1 MATQLVH
8 STIEDPKEVDE
19 WFQKL
24 QYSKEKV
31 SRLHFYFHD
40 IVSDKNQSAVEVAKA
55 SITKKSPTF
64 FGLVNIFD
72 DPLTEGP
79 EPTSKLVGRAQGLY
93 GSADQQELGLLVA
106 MNLAFTT
113 GKFNGSSLTVLGRN
127 AALQP
132 LREMPIIG
140 GTGAFRLA
148 RGFVTAKTHLFNI
161 TTAIVEYHVVAHPIS
176 PPFLLQSSS
185 PSSLTFSAT
194 VSGNAIANFP
204 VINDDEIM
212 LPVMAVVE
220 GGVRFPLHPL
230 LTTFLQIVNATPSQV
245 SVNTIRIIMGV
256 VALNRL
262 LGTNL
267 RVGEILKVYQYMCPG
282 EESKTLCYLKAR
294 NLQQKLVNGLPDTN
308 KGYDKDYLRVSG
320 DWYTESKCRSSF
332 GKPDPSRLAVYEG
345 QADSDLV
352 RRVLS
357 TNIYVDQRG
366 EPRSAPLLLRYEP
379 QIRSFLEGPTVPRSQ
394 EVRVETTVPVLA
406 VPADTPNSEE
416 DPEFIPV
423 GQVSEMAP
431 PINPFE
437 IMGRATGGSSS
448 GAAKG
453 KGKGRGKGAGKKRH
467 KGYLRVFFVRTDCPA
482 EGASASFEPWVPR
495 LLFGDG
501 PISIHDTVL
510 DETETELSAHVAHG
524 LARAACL
531 PGDMNQW
538 DGMSSAQIFRHGTR
552 GMMMATQSILA
563 MESRV
568 LKMTDELQKK
578 STDYKKLE
586 DQHFVNINMM
596 KEAETLARAE
606 AESRKKAE
614 ALARAEEE
622 SRKKAEVELAE
633 LREKVRKLESEC
645 IASIE
650 KAIED
655 GKVQGRVEG
664 EKSGYDGAMEEARTQ
679 FRMVYNTGFRKGWKS
694 ALTKTEHPETSEL
707 FLRSNTPI
715 PYPQEGLQDSDNE
728 VAEAGEGEAD
738 EEDEE
743 DEEVEEGAETGRTQE
758 APQSVPVET
767 TADVPGPSSGQ

>member
-1 MATQLVH
+1 MARVQ
-8 STIEDPKEVDE
+8 SRSRAS
-19 WFQKL
+19 KL
-24 QYSKEKV
+24 A
-31 SRLHFYFHD
+31 R
-40 IVSDKNQSAVEVAKA
+40 
-55 SITKKSPTF
+55 
-64 FGLVNIFD
+64 LVNSEESMARFR
-72 DPLTEGP
+72 E
-79 EPTSKLVGRAQGLY
+79 LY
-93 GSADQQELGLLVA
+93 RVP
-106 MNLAFTT
+106 
-113 GKFNGSSLTVLGRN
+113 SS
-127 AALQP
+127 
-132 LREMPIIG
+132 I
-140 GTGAFRLA
+140 RLA
-148 RGFVTAKTHLFNI
+148 YYDIK
-161 TTAIVEYHVVAHPIS
+161 
-176 PPFLLQSSS
+176 
-185 PSSLTFSAT
+185 
-194 VSGNAIANFP
+194 NFP

-448 GAAKG
+448 GTAKG
-453 KGKGRGKGAGKKRH
+453 KGKGRGKGAGKKGT
-467 KGYLRVFFVRTDCPA
+467 KA
-482 EGASASFEPWVPR
+482 ASESSSSEQDYPVLSHGMPR

-578 STDYKKLE
+578 STDYKRLE
-586 DQHFVNINMM
+586 EQHLMNINSM
-596 KEAETLARAE
+596 KVAEDIARAE
-606 AESRKKAE
+606 ADNRKKAE
-614 ALARAEEE
+614 A
-622 SRKKAEVELAE
+622 ELTI
-633 LREKVRKLESEC
+633 LREKVVKLESEC
-645 IASIE
+645 LANLE
-650 KAIED
+650 KAREEGLLEGKIE
-655 GKVQGRVEG
+655 GK
-664 EKSGYDGAMEEARTQ
+664 KLGYDGAMEEARTQ
-679 FRMVYNTGFRKGWKS
+679 FRMVFNTGFRRGWKS

-715 PYPQEGLQDSDNE
+715 PYPEEGLNRSEDE
-728 VAEAGEGEAD
+728 AEEEGEEE
-738 EEDEE
+738 EEDE
-743 DEEVEEGAETGRTQE
+743 DEEEGGAPGNVVESSQPAPTGGAED
-758 APQSVPVET
+758 AP
-767 TADVPGPSSGQ
+767 GSSA

>member
-1 MATQLVH
+1 MARVQ
-8 STIEDPKEVDE
+8 SRSRAS
-19 WFQKL
+19 KL
-24 QYSKEKV
+24 A
-31 SRLHFYFHD
+31 R
-40 IVSDKNQSAVEVAKA
+40 
-55 SITKKSPTF
+55 
-64 FGLVNIFD
+64 LVNSEESMARFR
-72 DPLTEGP
+72 E
-79 EPTSKLVGRAQGLY
+79 LY
-93 GSADQQELGLLVA
+93 RVP
-106 MNLAFTT
+106 
-113 GKFNGSSLTVLGRN
+113 SS
-127 AALQP
+127 
-132 LREMPIIG
+132 I
-140 GTGAFRLA
+140 RLA
-148 RGFVTAKTHLFNI
+148 YYDVKD
-161 TTAIVEYHVVAHPIS
+161 
-176 PPFLLQSSS
+176 
-185 PSSLTFSAT
+185 
-194 VSGNAIANFP
+194 FP

-332 GKPDPSRLAVYEG
+332 GSVPIGSVRGSSRL
-345 QADSDLV
+345 
-352 RRVLS
+352 
-357 TNIYVDQRG
+357 
-366 EPRSAPLLLRYEP
+366 RS
-379 QIRSFLEGPTVPRSQ
+379 GPTVPRSQ

-437 IMGRATGGSSS
+437 IMGRAAGGSSS

-453 KGKGRGKGAGKKRH
+453 KGKGRGKGAGKKGTKATSESSSSEQTAQVAPEKLPSPLPIVHEIEESDHGEDLAPPQKKR
-467 KGYLRVFFVRTDCPA
+467 RSEVPSMPA

-578 STDYKKLE
+578 K
-586 DQHFVNINMM
+586 
-596 KEAETLARAE
+596 
-606 AESRKKAE
+606 SRKKAE

>member
-1 MATQLVH
+1 MARVQ
-8 STIEDPKEVDE
+8 SRSRAS
-19 WFQKL
+19 KL
-24 QYSKEKV
+24 A
-31 SRLHFYFHD
+31 R
-40 IVSDKNQSAVEVAKA
+40 
-55 SITKKSPTF
+55 
-64 FGLVNIFD
+64 LVNSEESMARFR
-72 DPLTEGP
+72 E
-79 EPTSKLVGRAQGLY
+79 LY
-93 GSADQQELGLLVA
+93 RVP
-106 MNLAFTT
+106 
-113 GKFNGSSLTVLGRN
+113 SS
-127 AALQP
+127 
-132 LREMPIIG
+132 I
-140 GTGAFRLA
+140 RLA
-148 RGFVTAKTHLFNI
+148 YYDIK
-161 TTAIVEYHVVAHPIS
+161 
-176 PPFLLQSSS
+176 
-185 PSSLTFSAT
+185 
-194 VSGNAIANFP
+194 NFP

-230 LTTFLQIVNATPSQV
+230 LTYLFTDCQCHSLPSV
-245 SVNTIRIIMGV
+245 C
-256 VALNRL
+256 
-262 LGTNL
+262 
-267 RVGEILKVYQYMCPG
+267 QYYPNNHG
-282 EESKTLCYLKAR
+282 SSSPKPSFRDKSKAR

-448 GAAKG
+448 GTAKG
-453 KGKGRGKGAGKKRH
+453 KGKGRGKGAGKKGT
-467 KGYLRVFFVRTDCPA
+467 KAASESSSSEQTTRVTPEKLPSPLPIVHEIEESDHGEDLAPPKKKRRSDVPSMPA

-578 STDYKKLE
+578 STDYKRLE
-586 DQHFVNINMM
+586 EQHLMNINSM
-596 KEAETLARAE
+596 KVAEDIARAE
-606 AESRKKAE
+606 ADNRKKAE
-614 ALARAEEE
+614 A
-622 SRKKAEVELAE
+622 ELTI
-633 LREKVRKLESEC
+633 LREKVVKLESEC
-645 IASIE
+645 LANLE
-650 KAIED
+650 KAREEGLLEGKIE
-655 GKVQGRVEG
+655 GKKLGR
-664 EKSGYDGAMEEARTQ
+664 
-679 FRMVYNTGFRKGWKS
+679 GWKS

-715 PYPQEGLQDSDNE
+715 PYPEEGLNRSEDE
-728 VAEAGEGEAD
+728 AEEEGEEE
-738 EEDEE
+738 EEDE
-743 DEEVEEGAETGRTQE
+743 DEEEGGAPGNVVESSQPAPTGGAED
-758 APQSVPVET
+758 AP
-767 TADVPGPSSGQ
+767 GSSA

>member
-1 MATQLVH
+1 MARVQ
-8 STIEDPKEVDE
+8 SRSRAS
-19 WFQKL
+19 KL
-24 QYSKEKV
+24 A
-31 SRLHFYFHD
+31 R
-40 IVSDKNQSAVEVAKA
+40 
-55 SITKKSPTF
+55 
-64 FGLVNIFD
+64 LVNSEESMARFR
-72 DPLTEGP
+72 E
-79 EPTSKLVGRAQGLY
+79 LY
-93 GSADQQELGLLVA
+93 RVP
-106 MNLAFTT
+106 
-113 GKFNGSSLTVLGRN
+113 SS
-127 AALQP
+127 
-132 LREMPIIG
+132 I
-140 GTGAFRLA
+140 RLA
-148 RGFVTAKTHLFNI
+148 YYDIK
-161 TTAIVEYHVVAHPIS
+161 
-176 PPFLLQSSS
+176 
-185 PSSLTFSAT
+185 
-194 VSGNAIANFP
+194 NFP

-453 KGKGRGKGAGKKRH
+453 KGKGSRQRSRKERH

-552 GMMMATQSILA
+552 GMMMVRKCYPEHSCDGVEGPQNDRRTP
-563 MESRV
+563 EEKYR
-568 LKMTDELQKK
+568 LQKVGGIN
-578 STDYKKLE
+578 T
-586 DQHFVNINMM
+586 FVNINMM
-596 KEAETLARAE
+596 KEAEDPWPRAE

-633 LREKVRKLESEC
+633 LREK
-645 IASIE
+645 
-650 KAIED
+650 
-655 GKVQGRVEG
+655 
-664 EKSGYDGAMEEARTQ
+664 
-679 FRMVYNTGFRKGWKS
+679 
-694 ALTKTEHPETSEL
+694 
-707 FLRSNTPI
+707 
-715 PYPQEGLQDSDNE
+715 EGLQDSDNE